1 MGNKLSAP
9 LEEAHSP
16 TQRNS
21 IKSAIGSVKPRM
33 SITSPTTSQRA
44 RTTPRSI
51 DVLDAASLATLSLK
65 PSVTGNSPP
74 KHLAT
79 TLRHRRT
86 DRSALTFFA
95 CGRNVFVHFAGM
107 ALLERKLVKA
117 TPGTKVLE
125 HAAEQVWKEVAMFN
139 PKQRAVW
146 EDAANQ
152 AKAAL
157 ASETVTAEML
167 LEAHCMPH
175 RKAEYQEKAAHAVD
189 DLLARYADGT
199 WPKNDETWFSPWAAE
214 AANRALS
221 GNYESKTTKRTG
233 DRSIERD
240 LVSAINLRDLP
251 SQQFIGVEP
260 SIKRFNLA
268 SSIYSRDIDQLSV
281 CSVTPTQALQ
291 ESYPYPTTGPVEV
304 IDAASTARLYL
315 DLNMTPPRSNR
326 DSLRSIATS
335 LHTDIDAEA
344 EIITTE
350 RITPV
355 KAKIID
361 C

>member
-1 MGNKLSAP
+1 
-9 LEEAHSP
+9 
-16 TQRNS
+16 
-21 IKSAIGSVKPRM
+21 
-33 SITSPTTSQRA
+33 
-44 RTTPRSI
+44 
-51 DVLDAASLATLSLK
+51 
-65 PSVTGNSPP
+65 
-74 KHLAT
+74 
-79 TLRHRRT
+79 
-86 DRSALTFFA
+86 
-95 CGRNVFVHFAGM
+95 
-107 ALLERKLVKA
+107 
-117 TPGTKVLE
+117 
-125 HAAEQVWKEVAMFN
+125 MFN